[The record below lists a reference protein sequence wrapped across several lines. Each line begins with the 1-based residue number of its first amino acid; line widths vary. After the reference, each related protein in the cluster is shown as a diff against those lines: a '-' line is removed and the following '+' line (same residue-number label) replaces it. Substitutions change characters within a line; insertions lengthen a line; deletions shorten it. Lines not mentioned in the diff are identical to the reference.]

1 MADETTKDPYGPNGR
16 VGRPS
21 AGRLMKEV
29 TEDLSTLVRKEIE
42 LAKQELGQ
50 AAAAKATGAVVI
62 AIVGALAFFAL
73 IFLLLAL
80 RDGLDEIFWKWV
92 ADLLTAAILLL
103 IGAIGALFARRKLA
117 TPIKADLTKQT
128 IKEDVEF
135 AKNIGRRSSSGG
147 GNVGQTAQQTAAEI
161 EETREQL
168 ARKVDLLVDQ
178 AKVEAQE
185 IGKKL
190 AIGAAALA
198 GLVLLGWIA
207 KRRVRG

>member
-1 MADETTKDPYGPNGR
+1 
-16 VGRPS
+16 
-21 AGRLMKEV
+21 MKEV

-135 AKNIGRRSSSGG
+135 AKNIGRRS
-147 GNVGQTAQQTAAEI
+147 
-161 EETREQL
+161 
-168 ARKVDLLVDQ
+168 
-178 AKVEAQE
+178 
-185 IGKKL
+185 
-190 AIGAAALA
+190 
-198 GLVLLGWIA
+198 
-207 KRRVRG
+207 

>member
-1 MADETTKDPYGPNGR
+1 VADETTKDPYGPNGR

-29 TEDLSTLVRKEIE
+29 TEDLSTLIRKEIE

-50 AAAAKATGAVVI
+50 AAAAKVTGAVVI
-62 AIVGALAFFAL
+62 AIVATLAFFAL

-103 IGAIGALFARRKLA
+103 VGGLGALFARKKLA
-117 TPIKADLTKQT
+117 TPIKAELTKQT

-135 AKNIGRRSSSGG
+135 AKNIGRRS
-147 GNVGQTAQQTAAEI
+147 
-161 EETREQL
+161 
-168 ARKVDLLVDQ
+168 
-178 AKVEAQE
+178 
-185 IGKKL
+185 
-190 AIGAAALA
+190 
-198 GLVLLGWIA
+198 
-207 KRRVRG
+207 

>member
-1 MADETTKDPYGPNGR
+1 MADRTTKDPYGPNGR

-135 AKNIGRRSSSGG
+135 AKNIGRRS
-147 GNVGQTAQQTAAEI
+147 
-161 EETREQL
+161 
-168 ARKVDLLVDQ
+168 
-178 AKVEAQE
+178 
-185 IGKKL
+185 
-190 AIGAAALA
+190 
-198 GLVLLGWIA
+198 
-207 KRRVRG
+207 